1 MNVPLGRGGL
11 QVSRFG
17 FGGAPIGGL
26 FESVDDEQALAS
38 LTKAWDVGMRY
49 FDTAPHYGAGTSE
62 RRTGS
67 FLAGKPSA
75 EWVLSTKVGRLIE
88 TDDNPPSSKNDAGFV
103 GEVGVR
109 RVFDFSR
116 DGIRRSFDASLQR
129 LGVDHVAVLF
139 LHDPDE
145 HWQQAIDEAWPAL
158 AGLRDE
164 GAVRC
169 VGAGMNQSAM
179 LARFVRET
187 DMDVVLLAGRYTLLD
202 QQALDDL
209 LPACLERRT
218 SVVVGG
224 VFNSGI
230 LASPDRNLTYD
241 YGQAPREVIERAKQ
255 IADVCLQHD
264 VALPAAAIQFPLAHP
279 AITTE
284 LIGARSPHEV
294 EQNAR
299 YSQAPIPAQLWDDL
313 RAQGLLRLDAPVPV
327 PVPQPSPDQQ
337 SVSRPS

>member
-1 MNVPLGRGGL
+1 MPADAKVPLGRGGL
-11 QVSRFG
+11 EVGRFG

-26 FESVDDEQALAS
+26 FEPVDDAQALAS

-62 RRTGS
+62 RRIGS
-67 FLAGKPSA
+67 FLAAKPSA

-88 TDDNPPSSKNDAGFV
+88 HVDATPSKSSDAGFV

-129 LGVDHVAVLF
+129 LGVDHVDVVF
-139 LHDPDE
+139 LHDPDD

-164 GAVRC
+164 GAVRSI
-169 VGAGMNQSAM
+169 GAGMNQSAM

-218 SVVVGG
+218 SVVLGG

-230 LASPDRNLTYD
+230 LANPDRNLIYD
-241 YGQAPREVIERAKQ
+241 YGQAPSDVVERARR
-255 IADVCLQHD
+255 IADVCLQH
-264 VALPAAAIQFPLAHP
+264 
-279 AITTE
+279 
-284 LIGARSPHEV
+284 
-294 EQNAR
+294 EQNAN
-299 YSQAPIPAQLWDDL
+299 YAHAAIPAQLWDDL
-313 RAQGLLRLDAPVPV
+313 QTQGLLRLDAPVPH
-327 PVPQPSPDQQ
+327 PSPT
-337 SVSRPS
+337 SRV

>member
-1 MNVPLGRGGL
+1 MTAERVPLGRGGL
-11 QVSRFG
+11 QVGRFG

-26 FESVDDEQALAS
+26 FESVNDERALAS
-38 LTKAWDVGMRY
+38 LTKAWDIGMRY

-62 RRTGS
+62 RRIGS
-67 FLAGKPSA
+67 FLSGKPSA

-88 TDDNPPSSKNDAGFV
+88 TDEKAPSLSASDGFV

-116 DGIRRSFDASLQR
+116 DGIRRSFDASLER
-129 LGVDHVAVLF
+129 LGVDHVDVLF

-164 GAVRC
+164 GAVRSI
-169 VGAGMNQSAM
+169 GAGMNQSSM

-230 LASPDRNLTYD
+230 LARPDRNLTYD
-241 YGQAPREVIERAKQ
+241 YGQAPPDVIERARQ
-255 IADVCLQHD
+255 IADVCQHHSVD
-264 VALPAAAIQFPLAHP
+264 LPAAAIQFPLAHP

-284 LIGARSPHEV
+284 LIGARSPQEI

-299 YSQAPIPAQLWDDL
+299 YSHAPIPTQLWDDL
-313 RAQGLLRLDAPVPV
+313 RSQGLLRVDAPVPHE
-327 PVPQPSPDQQ
+327 Q
-337 SVSRPS
+337 SVSTPS